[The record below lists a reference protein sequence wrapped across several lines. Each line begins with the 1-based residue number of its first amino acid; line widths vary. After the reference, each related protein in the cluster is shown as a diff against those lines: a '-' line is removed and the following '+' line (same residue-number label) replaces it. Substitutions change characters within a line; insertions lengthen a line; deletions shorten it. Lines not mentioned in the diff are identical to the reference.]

1 MSRARLPGL
10 RMCSVTSQIVQV
22 CKINLF
28 YSNSSCI
35 CREFAHFHFW
45 ARYGSATC
53 LFEWCAA
60 MPRRCGESLIG
71 GSSALAVA
79 LSTVRILGPKR
90 CALRFWLRF
99 CVSRTRRCQLLTC
112 SLRAVS
118 VGRRHFGA
126 RCDGMLRPP
135 HWQGCKSWAARCD
148 CWRLPR

>member
-1 MSRARLPGL
+1 MLAYLAFACALLLRKLFKFAKLICFTLIRAVFAENLRIFIFGL
-10 RMCSVTSQIVQV
+10 VTAQ
-22 CKINLF
+22 
-28 YSNSSCI
+28 
-35 CREFAHFHFW
+35 RRA
-45 ARYGSATC
+45 C
-53 LFEWCAA
+53 LRCAA